1 MADTTEGSQR
11 ESKFSSFKKRK
22 GNFGQRRKAKESSDS
37 EDNDESAVVKVQRK
51 GQKSKILGN
60 SSGLGLSKLEKN
72 TKRHKNDSESD
83 EESIFKKKSKEKT
96 SVTYDSS
103 RTGKRVGP
111 DDMGATAITEVDTEF
126 DRDAQAIYEKQLK
139 TNKDK
144 KGEKDDN
151 LYTGQSGY
159 AKYYEKRDTAQG
171 NAASG
176 MVRYVPKCE
185 GLYIGQASWQVQI
198 WEVYLQ
204 S

>member
-11 ESKFSSFKKRK
+11 ENKFSSFKKRK
-22 GNFGQRRKAKESSDS
+22 GNFGQRKKAKESSDS
-37 EDNDESAVVKVQRK
+37 DDNEESAVKKVQRK

-60 SSGLGLSKLEKN
+60 SSGLGLKLEKN
-72 TKRHKNDSESD
+72 AKRQKSDSESE
-83 EESIFKKKSKEKT
+83 EESIFKKKNKETT

-103 RTGKRVGP
+103 RTGKRLGP
-111 DDMGATAITEVDTEF
+111 DDMGATAIIEIDTEF
-126 DRDAQAIYEKQLK
+126 DRDAQAVYAKQLK

-176 MVRYVPKCE
+176 MVR
-185 GLYIGQASWQVQI
+185 
-198 WEVYLQ
+198 
-204 S
+204 